1 MLKISLK
8 EGQYVNI
15 GDDIRVVYVG
25 RSGSN
30 GKLMIEAPKE
40 LRISRSVEDVDG
52 KKYYA
57 DPKPLHRSAERNQTD
72 FEKRALEKRNPITG
86 SIEKYVNRRGT
97 PGTPCLFI
105 NCGNAYLLSL
115 EYFVS
120 AKRNYHTK
128 CSTYAMHHKVHYR
141 KCKDTCISTLLG
153 KDSRR

>member
-30 GKLMIEAPKE
+30 GKLMIKAPKE

-57 DPKPLHRSAERNQTD
+57 DPKL
-72 FEKRALEKRNPITG
+72 
-86 SIEKYVNRRGT
+86 SIEAQNEIKQILKRERLKNGT
-97 PGTPCLFI
+97 
-105 NCGNAYLLSL
+105 
-115 EYFVS
+115 
-120 AKRNYHTK
+120 R
-128 CSTYAMHHKVHYR
+128 
-141 KCKDTCISTLLG
+141 
-153 KDSRR
+153 

>member
-1 MLKISLK
+1 MIPIGRFRNILLLHELIIIDIAQKMGFYTYRKRIYKLQNVANSFMEVAMLKISLK

-57 DPKPLHRSAERNQTD
+57 DPK
-72 FEKRALEKRNPITG
+72 I
-86 SIEKYVNRRGT
+86 SIEAQNEIKQILKRERLKNGT
-97 PGTPCLFI
+97 
-105 NCGNAYLLSL
+105 
-115 EYFVS
+115 
-120 AKRNYHTK
+120 R
-128 CSTYAMHHKVHYR
+128 
-141 KCKDTCISTLLG
+141 
-153 KDSRR
+153 

>member
-40 LRISRSVEDVDG
+40 LRIFRSVEDVDG

-57 DPKPLHRSAERNQTD
+57 DPKL
-72 FEKRALEKRNPITG
+72 
-86 SIEKYVNRRGT
+86 SIEAKNEIKQILKRERLKNGT
-97 PGTPCLFI
+97 
-105 NCGNAYLLSL
+105 
-115 EYFVS
+115 
-120 AKRNYHTK
+120 R
-128 CSTYAMHHKVHYR
+128 
-141 KCKDTCISTLLG
+141 
-153 KDSRR
+153 

>member
-57 DPKPLHRSAERNQTD
+57 DPKL
-72 FEKRALEKRNPITG
+72 
-86 SIEKYVNRRGT
+86 SIE
-97 PGTPCLFI
+97 
-105 NCGNAYLLSL
+105 A
-115 EYFVS
+115 
-120 AKRNYHTK
+120 
-128 CSTYAMHHKVHYR
+128 
-141 KCKDTCISTLLG
+141 
-153 KDSRR
+153 

>member
-1 MLKISLK
+1 MVVLIGRFRNILLLHELIIIDIAQKMGFYTCRKWISNWQKVTKCSKSENKRLTNCSVPTIYKLQNVANSFMEVAMLKISLK

-57 DPKPLHRSAERNQTD
+57 DPKL
-72 FEKRALEKRNPITG
+72 
-86 SIEKYVNRRGT
+86 SIEAQNEIKQILKRERLKNGT
-97 PGTPCLFI
+97 
-105 NCGNAYLLSL
+105 
-115 EYFVS
+115 
-120 AKRNYHTK
+120 R
-128 CSTYAMHHKVHYR
+128 
-141 KCKDTCISTLLG
+141 
-153 KDSRR
+153 

>member
-57 DPKPLHRSAERNQTD
+57 DPIL
-72 FEKRALEKRNPITG
+72 
-86 SIEKYVNRRGT
+86 SIEAQNEIKQILKRERLKNGT
-97 PGTPCLFI
+97 
-105 NCGNAYLLSL
+105 
-115 EYFVS
+115 
-120 AKRNYHTK
+120 R
-128 CSTYAMHHKVHYR
+128 
-141 KCKDTCISTLLG
+141 
-153 KDSRR
+153 

>member
-40 LRISRSVEDVDG
+40 LRISRSVDG

-57 DPKPLHRSAERNQTD
+57 DPKL
-72 FEKRALEKRNPITG
+72 
-86 SIEKYVNRRGT
+86 SIEAQNEIKQI
-97 PGTPCLFI
+97 L
-105 NCGNAYLLSL
+105 
-115 EYFVS
+115 
-120 AKRNYHTK
+120 KRERLKNGI
-128 CSTYAMHHKVHYR
+128 R
-141 KCKDTCISTLLG
+141 
-153 KDSRR
+153 

>member
-57 DPKPLHRSAERNQTD
+57 DPKL
-72 FEKRALEKRNPITG
+72 
-86 SIEKYVNRRGT
+86 SIEAQNEIDDEV
-97 PGTPCLFI
+97 LDDD
-105 NCGNAYLLSL
+105 
-115 EYFVS
+115 EEE
-120 AKRNYHTK
+120 
-128 CSTYAMHHKVHYR
+128 
-141 KCKDTCISTLLG
+141 
-153 KDSRR
+153 

>member
-1 MLKISLK
+1 MVVLIGRFRNILLLHELIIIDIAQKMGFYTYRKRISNWQKVTKCSIPTIYKLQNVANSFMEVAMLKISLK

-57 DPKPLHRSAERNQTD
+57 DPKL
-72 FEKRALEKRNPITG
+72 
-86 SIEKYVNRRGT
+86 SIEAQNEIKQILKRERLKNGT
-97 PGTPCLFI
+97 
-105 NCGNAYLLSL
+105 
-115 EYFVS
+115 
-120 AKRNYHTK
+120 R
-128 CSTYAMHHKVHYR
+128 
-141 KCKDTCISTLLG
+141 
-153 KDSRR
+153 